1 MKIEVQNEEDKN
13 DNQFARKEIIHED
26 KDKTLERLYQKD
38 EFQIIQKP
46 PKISVKIL
54 LTSIF
59 ISFIVGILIGFF
71 AAYFL
76 GQNLKF

>member
-76 GQNLKF
+76 SQNLKF